1 MPLCKITLGVFDDDM
16 DKDSQVSPNWSF
28 LAVTSSLSCK
38 KLGKLVF
45 GDNKMTL
52 IIINEPD
59 VIFHAA

>member
-1 MPLCKITLGVFDDDM
+1 M

-52 IIINEPD
+52 IINNEPD